1 MSHANQIL
9 RPTRGQLIFV
19 LLTAAAA
26 AVLLLSIQGPTARAE
41 VTDTCEG
48 GKFCVWEGV
57 SFNGQEF
64 NVNCFGETS
73 FVGLEKKSAKNHCSV
88 NVRIGWQEGGS
99 TNWKACMSPG
109 GERPEP
115 GRFNKVVPS
124 GC

>member
-1 MSHANQIL
+1 MPHVNQLLDSKGL
-9 RPTRGQLIFV
+9 RFTAL

-26 AVLLLSIQGPTARAE
+26 LALLFSIQGSTARAE
-41 VTDTCEG
+41 VNDVCEG

-57 SFNGQEF
+57 SYNGQEF

-73 FVGLEKKSAKNHCSV
+73 FVGIEKKSAKNHCSV

-115 GRFNKVVPS
+115 GRFNRVVPS